1 MPPSD
6 DERISWVAS
15 QVLPHEAALR
25 VWLRRFRDIDVDDV
39 VQDSYAAMITAD
51 ITGIRNPRAYLFT
64 VARSVVLRHYRRARI
79 ISITALTD
87 FDAQSIVDDGADAE
101 RTLGARQE
109 LARLYTFIEELP
121 QRCRHI
127 LLHRKLDGLSQR
139 EVAQRMGVSESVVEK
154 QLARALRALNGMFG
168 EPGTDERPADGGDV
182 CATRRRDA
190 GKC

>member
-6 DERISWVAS
+6 DERIAWVAS

-25 VWLRRFRDIDVDDV
+25 TWLRRFRDIDIDDI

-51 ITGIRNPRAYLFT
+51 IAGIRNPRAYLFT

-79 ISITALTD
+79 ISITTLTD
-87 FDAQSIVDDGADAE
+87 FDARSIMDEGADAE
-101 RTLGARQE
+101 RTFGARQE

-127 LLHRKLDGLSQR
+127 LLHRKIDGLSQR
-139 EVAQRMGVSESVVEK
+139 EVAQRLGVSESVVEK
-154 QLARALRALNGMFG
+154 QLARALRALDALFG
-168 EPGTDERPADGGDV
+168 ETGAERRPADGGPV
-182 CATRRRDA
+182 RAARRRDA
-190 GKC
+190 GKS